1 MGHQA
6 KLKASRRKITAA
18 TRQQTLDWI
27 QGQID
32 SGLVA
37 ANSEAFLADAE
48 AVALVARDR
57 PAQERRLSGAGWRL
71 NADQGTCV
79 DGVGCWDRLRA
90 PATRLVHSLHRYGD
104 GNVWA
109 HLSVSH
115 RSGLLPSW
123 EQVRDV
129 QWLLYPDTPGL
140 VVVAPRGEH
149 YSIGEVAHVWTC
161 LTGSPLPDFRI
172 AGAI

>member
-1 MGHQA
+1 MGQQA
-6 KLKASRRKITAA
+6 KLKASRRKLDGD
-18 TRQQTLDWI
+18 RQRRTMDWV
-27 QGQID
+27 QQQID
-32 SGLVA
+32 SGVVA
-37 ANSEAFLADAE
+37 ANTEAFLADAE

-57 PAQERRLSGAGWRL
+57 SGQERRLTAAGWHL
-71 NADQGTCV
+71 NADGGECV
-79 DGVGCWDRLRA
+79 DGLGCWDRTRT
-90 PATRLVHSLHRYGD
+90 PQTRLVHSLHRYGD
-104 GNVWA
+104 GHVWA
-109 HLSVSH
+109 HLSVSQ

-129 QWLLYPDTPGL
+129 QWLLYPGDVGL
-140 VVVAPRGEH
+140 IVVAPQDEH

>member
-1 MGHQA
+1 MGQQA
-6 KLKASRRKITAA
+6 KLKASRRRLAGER
-18 TRQQTLDWI
+18 RQRTMDWV
-27 QGQID
+27 QQQID
-32 SGLVA
+32 SGIVA
-37 ANSEAFLADAE
+37 ANHEAFLADAE

-57 PAQERRLSGAGWRL
+57 PGQERRLTAAGFRL
-71 NADQGTCV
+71 NGDRGECADGL
-79 DGVGCWDRLRA
+79 GCWDRSRA
-90 PATRLVHSLHRYGD
+90 PETRLVHSLHRYGD
-104 GNVWA
+104 GHVWA

-115 RSGLLPSW
+115 RSRLLPSW

-129 QWLLYPDTPGL
+129 QWLLYPGEAGL
-140 VVVAPRGEH
+140 IVVAPPGEH

>member
-1 MGHQA
+1 MGQQA
-6 KLKASRRKITAA
+6 KLKASRRRIAA
-18 TRQQTLDWI
+18 TEQQRTMDWV
-27 QGQID
+27 QQQID
-32 SGLVA
+32 SGIVA
-37 ANSEAFLADAE
+37 ANTEAFLADAE

-57 PAQERRLSGAGWRL
+57 PGQERRLTAAGWHL
-71 NADQGTCV
+71 NADRGACV
-79 DGVGCWDRLRA
+79 DGLGCWDRTRA
-90 PATRLVHSLHRYGD
+90 PQTRLVHSLHWYGD
-104 GNVWA
+104 GHVWA

-115 RSGLLPSW
+115 RFGTLPSW

-129 QWLLYPDTPGL
+129 QWLLYPDTAGL
-140 VVVAPRGEH
+140 IVVAPQEEH

>member
-1 MGHQA
+1 MGQQA
-6 KLKASRRKITAA
+6 KLRASRRRLAA
-18 TRQQTLDWI
+18 EGRQRTIDWV
-27 QGQID
+27 QQQID
-32 SGLVA
+32 SGIVD
-37 ANSEAFLADAE
+37 ANLEAFLADAE

-57 PAQERRLSGAGWRL
+57 PGQEKRLAAAGWRL
-71 NADQGTCV
+71 NSDRGECADGL
-79 DGVGCWDRLRA
+79 GCWDRPRA
-90 PATRLVHSLHRYGD
+90 PQTRLVHSLHRYGD
-104 GNVWA
+104 GYVWA
-109 HLSVSH
+109 HLSVSQ

-129 QWLLYPDTPGL
+129 QWLVYPDRAGI
-140 VVVAPRGEH
+140 VVVAPQDEH